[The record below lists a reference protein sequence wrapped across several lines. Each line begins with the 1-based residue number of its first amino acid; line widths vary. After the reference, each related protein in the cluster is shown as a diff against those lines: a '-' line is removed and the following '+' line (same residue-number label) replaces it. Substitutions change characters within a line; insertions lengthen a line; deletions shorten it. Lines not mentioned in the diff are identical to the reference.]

1 MDFWLTVIKELNM
14 AKWPPDVTICLNNI
28 KTSLMIQWLWCF
40 IFWGPLGANFPPW
53 SPLLILINVGLL
65 QWTTQPLFKQLIE
78 VSTFHEKIGAQNTNE
93 KRKNSIPSYWQ
104 KQCNTELCESIRLQ
118 VDHMWTHTQNYVS
131 HWPLIEHLDL
141 LEQTIILIAVFKKSL
156 PPSCNSANSRKHFDF
171 LPWHLV
177 AVIIYVNLNWMTVS
191 EGGLTSLKSAVR
203 LGSPTSCADPQYTSF
218 CWMIYILLCLACI
231 LSSQNAWL
239 FIEMAM
245 TCRETWKWYLL
256 STWTR
261 WSKPKK
267 GSLRYTA
274 LEKGILWLK
283 EG

>member
-1 MDFWLTVIKELNM
+1 
-14 AKWPPDVTICLNNI
+14 
-28 KTSLMIQWLWCF
+28 
-40 IFWGPLGANFPPW
+40 
-53 SPLLILINVGLL
+53 
-65 QWTTQPLFKQLIE
+65 
-78 VSTFHEKIGAQNTNE
+78 
-93 KRKNSIPSYWQ
+93 
-104 KQCNTELCESIRLQ
+104 
-118 VDHMWTHTQNYVS
+118 MWTHTQNYVS
-131 HWPLIEHLDL
+131 HWSLIEHLDL
-141 LEQTIILIAVFKKSL
+141 LEQTTILIAVLKKGL
-156 PPSCNSANSRKHFDF
+156 PPSCNTANSRKHFDF

-203 LGSPTSCADPQYTSF
+203 LGSPTSCADHSTHHFAEWYTFS
-218 CWMIYILLCLACI
+218 YVLH
-231 LSSQNAWL
+231 LSWVLNMPDYL
-239 FIEMAM
+239 KKFIDMAM

>member
-1 MDFWLTVIKELNM
+1 
-14 AKWPPDVTICLNNI
+14 
-28 KTSLMIQWLWCF
+28 
-40 IFWGPLGANFPPW
+40 
-53 SPLLILINVGLL
+53 
-65 QWTTQPLFKQLIE
+65 
-78 VSTFHEKIGAQNTNE
+78 
-93 KRKNSIPSYWQ
+93 
-104 KQCNTELCESIRLQ
+104 
-118 VDHMWTHTQNYVS
+118 MWTHTQNYAS
-131 HWPLIEHLDL
+131 HWSLIEHLDL
-141 LEQTIILIAVFKKSL
+141 LEQTTILIAVFKKSL

-191 EGGLTSLKSAVR
+191 DRWTHQSEISCSAWKPNFLCR
-203 LGSPTSCADPQYTSF
+203 PTVH
-218 CWMIYILLCLACI
+218 IILLNDIHSLMSCIYPEFSTCLI
-231 LSSQNAWL
+231 IYLKK
-239 FIEMAM
+239 FIDLAM

>member
-1 MDFWLTVIKELNM
+1 
-14 AKWPPDVTICLNNI
+14 
-28 KTSLMIQWLWCF
+28 
-40 IFWGPLGANFPPW
+40 
-53 SPLLILINVGLL
+53 
-65 QWTTQPLFKQLIE
+65 
-78 VSTFHEKIGAQNTNE
+78 
-93 KRKNSIPSYWQ
+93 
-104 KQCNTELCESIRLQ
+104 
-118 VDHMWTHTQNYVS
+118 MWIHTQNYAS
-131 HWPLIEHLDL
+131 HWSLIEHLDL
-141 LEQTIILIAVFKKSL
+141 LEQTTILIAALKKSL

-203 LGSPTSCADPQYTSF
+203 LGSPTACADPQYTSF

-231 LSSQNAWL
+231 LSSQHAWL
-239 FIEMAM
+239 FKEVHWYGNG
-245 TCRETWKWYLL
+245 TQGKTWKSYLL

-261 WSKPKK
+261 WSKPRK